1 MGTGEESGATS
12 PAARAA
18 AAAKAGRWAE
28 AEGIVAM
35 LVREAFGLDVAS
47 VSVVR
52 DRYSLNSVHGRL
64 SIADGTSYF
73 FKFHHEEGEEAT
85 LREFY
90 QAEILAEAGYD
101 VDVPAFAA
109 REVGRQILL
118 YALRET
124 PRLADVCR
132 AIDLGEAP
140 DLSADVLAAQA
151 RADDAVA
158 AIYLRTLHAI
168 DATASAAEPI
178 HQLFHA
184 RLVDPGAPD
193 RLGARARR
201 FFFDRTFRFGGT
213 EIDAAA
219 LRRARWRING
229 TLYRTTLGEALEAA
243 RTLLAPDRLA
253 RFGGVVAH
261 GDAHNANVWFE
272 HDRGRLVYFDPAFA
286 GRHVPAILA
295 EVKATF
301 HNALAHPLWLYDPAE
316 VAARQSASVAVRGD
330 EIAVETDWALSPLR
344 ERLLEIKAERLWRP
358 LLAELALRAL
368 LPTDWEATLRAAL
381 FACPTLV
388 MDLAAGGAGGHNPV
402 SSAIGLSVAMTT
414 AGAPE
419 TADDPVSRLI
429 EAIRP

>member
-1 MGTGEESGATS
+1 MGTGEKSGDPS
-12 PAARAA
+12 PAARAT

-28 AEGIVAM
+28 AEAIVAR
-35 LVREAFGLDVAS
+35 LVSDAFGLDVAN
-47 VSVVR
+47 VAVVR

-64 SIADGTSYF
+64 SLSDGTPYF

-140 DLSADVLAAQA
+140 DLATEVLPAQA
-151 RADDAVA
+151 RADEAVA
-158 AIYLRTLHAI
+158 EIYLRTLHPI
-168 DATASAAEPI
+168 DARASAAEPV

-201 FFFDRTFRFGGT
+201 FFFDRTFRFDGT
-213 EIDAAA
+213 EIHADA

-229 TLYRTTLGEALEAA
+229 ALYSTTLGEALETA
-243 RTLLAPDRLA
+243 RKLLAPERLA

-272 HDRGRLVYFDPAFA
+272 RERSRLVYFDPAFA
-286 GRHVPAILA
+286 GRHVPALLA
-295 EVKATF
+295 EIKATF

-316 VAARQSASVAVRGD
+316 VASRHRARVTMRGD
-330 EIAVETDWALSPLR
+330 EIVVETDWAPSPFR
-344 ERLLEIKAERLWRP
+344 ARLLDLKAERLWRP
-358 LLAELALRAL
+358 LLAELARRAL
-368 LPTDWEATLRAAL
+368 LPADWEATLRAAL

-402 SSAIGLSVAMTT
+402 SSAIGLAVAMAT
-414 AGAPE
+414 AGAPD
-419 TADDPVSRLI
+419 AGDDPVTRLI
-429 EAIRP
+429 ETIRP